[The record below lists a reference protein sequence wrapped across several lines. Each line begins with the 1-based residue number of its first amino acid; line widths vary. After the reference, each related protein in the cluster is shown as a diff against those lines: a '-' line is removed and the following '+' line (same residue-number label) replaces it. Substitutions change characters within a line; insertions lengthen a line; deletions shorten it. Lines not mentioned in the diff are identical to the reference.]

1 MKKRRMKE
9 RRVNRITDYVE
20 QGICLVLLVLSVLA
34 VIKTIFLSLD
44 IDECY
49 ALAVSYRL
57 ATGER
62 LFLDLWESH
71 QLGGV
76 FLAPFLWLYLKL
88 AGTADYLVIYARV
101 TGTLLHIITGVILY
115 RTATGA
121 GNMKKTFSLL
131 LMFLH
136 LNFLPKW
143 VQCPEFELQQYWCI
157 LLIFLCF
164 YRYYH
169 GEREKK
175 RYLAAAGLLLVI
187 QMLSYPALILL
198 YPVYLLGIAGVG
210 KRDGRR
216 EGRGRRILGETALF
230 TAGAAVPG
238 VLFLAYLCSYMA
250 PRQFFSYIGNIFQD
264 ESHTLVSAAVK
275 WKIFGAQF
283 LEILF
288 PVFLVMGI
296 SMAAGFSLSFLKDRA
311 LEKKDRWKETVYIGA
326 ALLLAALGIWQG
338 AGCLFGNENQFFM
351 AWRFFAVSLMGFL
364 LYSAKKT
371 DENRVCLWFGVLP
384 GFMTLLSVL
393 IMTNMDVNTSMA
405 KMYIGVIA
413 AVWMLGSRYETVEE
427 EPDMPVSA
435 RGTVKVWN
443 VQKTM
448 RWERGLVWAGVLC
461 VLFGLFVCKL
471 VQMRV
476 SGCMEVTV
484 LAPMRRIEAGP
495 AKGIFM
501 VEDTAQVLVDDYRV
515 LTAVLTA
522 EDKLLYIGSENI
534 VYLWTKAQI
543 ATPSTQGTNAYNEMF
558 IRYYEEHPEKLP
570 TVIAVDKELGENPAY
585 YNSPQNHIIYEW
597 MEQTGYREVLD
608 ASYMKLY
615 RKY

>member
-1 MKKRRMKE
+1 MKE
-9 RRVNRITDYVE
+9 RGNKKITDYVE
-20 QGICLVLLVLSVLA
+20 WGICLVLLVLSVLA
-34 VIKTIFLSLD
+34 VIKAIFVSLD

-49 ALAVSYRL
+49 ALAVGYRL

-88 AGTADYLVIYARV
+88 VGTADYLVIYARAA
-101 TGTLLHIITGVILY
+101 GTLFHIITGMILY

-121 GNMKKTFSLL
+121 GNMKKPFSFLL
-131 LMFLH
+131 VFLH

-175 RYLAAAGLLLVI
+175 GYLAAAGILLVM
-187 QMLSYPALILL
+187 QMFSYPALILL
-198 YPVYLLGIAGVG
+198 YPVYLLGIVWCG
-210 KRDGRR
+210 KR
-216 EGRGRRILGETALF
+216 EGRKEGKGREIFGESMLF

-238 VLFLAYLCSYMA
+238 LAFLAYLCSYMA
-250 PRQFFSYIGNIFQD
+250 PRQFFLYIGYIFQD
-264 ESHTLVSAAVK
+264 ESHTLVSTDVK
-275 WKIFGAQF
+275 WRIFGAQF
-283 LEILF
+283 MEILL
-288 PVFLVMGI
+288 PVFLVAGI
-296 SMAAGFSLSFLKDRA
+296 SMAAGFILSFLKDRS
-311 LEKKDRWKETVYIGA
+311 LEKKDRWKETVYIGT
-326 ALLLAALGIWQG
+326 ALLLVVLGIWQG
-338 AGCLFGNENQFFM
+338 MGCLLGDNNQFFM
-351 AWRFFAVSLMGFL
+351 TWRFFAISLMGIL
-364 LYSAKKT
+364 LYSAKRT
-371 DENRVCLWFGVLP
+371 EENRMCLCFGILP

-405 KMYIGVIA
+405 KMYIGVT
-413 AVWMLGSRYETVEE
+413 AVIWMLGSRYETVEE
-427 EPDMPVSA
+427 EPDMPVST

-448 RWERGLVWAGVLC
+448 HWEQGLVWAGALS

-471 VQMRV
+471 VQIRV

-484 LAPMRRIEAGP
+484 LAPMKKIEAG
-495 AKGIFM
+495 AARGIYM
-501 VEDTAQVLVDDYRV
+501 VEDTAAVLEDDYRV
-515 LTAVLTA
+515 LTKELSS
-522 EDKLLYIGSENI
+522 EDRLLYIGSENI
-534 VYLWTKAQI
+534 VYLWTEAQI
-543 ATPSTQGTNAYNEMF
+543 ATPSTQGTNAYHEMF

-570 TVIAVDKELGENPAY
+570 TVIAADKELGENPAY
-585 YNSPQNHIIYEW
+585 YNSPRNHIIYEW

-608 ASYMKLY
+608 APYLKLY
-615 RKY
+615 RR